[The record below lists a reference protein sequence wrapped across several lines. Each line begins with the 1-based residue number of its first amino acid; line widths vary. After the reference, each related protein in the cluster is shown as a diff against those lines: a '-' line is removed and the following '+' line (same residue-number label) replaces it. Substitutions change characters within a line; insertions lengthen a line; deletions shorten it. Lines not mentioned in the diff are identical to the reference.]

1 MTKENDFI
9 YIDEDTYFKII
20 SKEDKSDYQ
29 RFLKDNPQFIDVTKK
44 KTTLEK
50 VKQEVISNKEKE
62 LEEKHK
68 RADDFRYI
76 MPLIWLEQ
84 YLDRYK
90 TIYGEFK
97 YSKDNL
103 TNQEKCEELIKY
115 YEKCG
120 CNRVEE
126 IFKRKPHRG
135 ISR

>member
-1 MTKENDFI
+1 MSSNVRKEI
-9 YIDEDTYFKII
+9 
-20 SKEDKSDYQ
+20 
-29 RFLKDNPQFIDVTKK
+29 
-44 KTTLEK
+44 
-50 VKQEVISNKEKE
+50 E
-62 LEEKHK
+62 LYEPM
-68 RADDFRYI
+68 R
-76 MPLIWLEQ
+76 IWLEQ

>member
-20 SKEDKSDYQ
+20 GKKDKSDYQ
-29 RFLKDNPQFIDVTKK
+29 RFLKDNPQFIDITKK

>member
-1 MTKENDFI
+1 MTKENDLI
-9 YIDEDTYFKII
+9 EIDEDIYFKI
-20 SKEDKSDYQ
+20 SGKEDKSDYQ

-50 VKQEVISNKEKE
+50 VKQEVILNKEKE

-68 RADDFRYI
+68 RADDFRYFFHVT
-76 MPLIWLEQ
+76 WLEQ

-103 TNQEKCEELIKY
+103 TNQEKCDELIEY
-115 YEKCG
+115 YYKCG
-120 CNRVEE
+120 CNSVEE
-126 IFKRKPHRG
+126 ILKRKPRRG
-135 ISR
+135 LSR